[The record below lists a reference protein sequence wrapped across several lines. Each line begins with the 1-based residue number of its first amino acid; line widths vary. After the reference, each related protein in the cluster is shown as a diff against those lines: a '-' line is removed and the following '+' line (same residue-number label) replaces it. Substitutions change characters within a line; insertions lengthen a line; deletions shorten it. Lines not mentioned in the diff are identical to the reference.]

1 MGCYKVVKIITQL
14 GKSKKYANGSIHE
27 NASGTFQILDRYLS
41 PEGVV
46 MLKIEWLTGSNAGQ
60 IEDNKEE
67 NVNASIYKY
76 EQSRGLLGSIEE
88 NKDVVTLKDI
98 YDLLEDMH
106 RINKIYE
113 EDRRAIVNER
123 KLMEE
128 KLHAQTT
135 LISDIAKQLHLNT
148 EMIKYLGESGDKRD
162 EHIREIANTVDKNT
176 MLIEAITNNVTLL
189 QNQQKMIDKLLEK
202 I

>member
-162 EHIREIANTVDKNT
+162 EHIREIATTVDKNT